1 VVAAVRAARP
11 DLLFLAVPTPRK
23 EYFLARHLADLN
35 CGLAVGVGGSFD
47 VVAGIRARAPRWMRK
62 VGLEWSFR
70 LMQEP
75 RRLFV
80 RYLIG
85 NTAFVLLVLRDAVMQ
100 RKAHR

>member
-1 VVAAVRAARP
+1 
-11 DLLFLAVPTPRK
+11 
-23 EYFLARHLADLN
+23 
-35 CGLAVGVGGSFD
+35 
-47 VVAGIRARAPRWMRK
+47 MRK

-100 RKAHR
+100 RKTHR